1 MHILFYIGLPLAW
14 TLGVPYEVLTLNLM
28 YLQTVVSTYDGGRK
42 LMDIKR
48 FGGSWALFGVAKIA
62 SPNFAHSFL

>member
-1 MHILFYIGLPLAW
+1 MHILFIIGLPLAW
-14 TLGVPYEVLTLNLM
+14 TLGVPYEALTLDLM
-28 YLQTVVSTYDGGRK
+28 YLQFVSTFDGGRK

-62 SPNFAHSFL
+62 SPNFAHGFL